1 MLTRPTLTR
10 PKLAGLQF
18 PASTLAVLPVLQR
31 EAPLTAR
38 QLAGRLGETLG
49 QPVSHTSLCNVLRSL
64 EAAGLALCHEGGR
77 VGEPA
82 PEPGRFQAPHVWFA
96 APLPR

>member
-1 MLTRPTLTR
+1 MELTLTR
-10 PKLAGLQF
+10 PRLTRPRLAGLQF
-18 PASTLAVLPVLQR
+18 PASSLAVLPVLQR

-38 QLAGRLGETLG
+38 QLADLTGT
-49 QPVSHTSLCNVLRSL
+49 SHTSLCNVLRAL

-77 VGEPA
+77 LPA
-82 PEPGRFQAPHVWFA
+82 RRSPAGRFEAPHVWFA

>member
-1 MLTRPTLTR
+1 MSMLTR

-18 PASTLAVLPVLQR
+18 PASSLAVLPLLQR

-38 QLAGRLGETLG
+38 QLADLTGT
-49 QPVSHTSLCNVLRSL
+49 SHTSLCNVLRAL